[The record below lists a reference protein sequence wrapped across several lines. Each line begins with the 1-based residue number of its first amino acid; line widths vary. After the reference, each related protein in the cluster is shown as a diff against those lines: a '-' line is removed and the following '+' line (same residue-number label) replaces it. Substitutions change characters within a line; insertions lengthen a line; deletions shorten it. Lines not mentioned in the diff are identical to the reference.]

1 MGGHVIVLW
10 NWQHH
15 GYMLSFHFASAP
27 DGTAYTLR
35 ERVAAAL
42 EIARSCTPIAR

>member
-1 MGGHVIVLW
+1 MGGHVIVVW
-10 NWQHH
+10 NRQHH

-27 DGTAYTLR
+27 DGTAYPLR

-42 EIARSCTPIAR
+42 AIARSSTLIAR